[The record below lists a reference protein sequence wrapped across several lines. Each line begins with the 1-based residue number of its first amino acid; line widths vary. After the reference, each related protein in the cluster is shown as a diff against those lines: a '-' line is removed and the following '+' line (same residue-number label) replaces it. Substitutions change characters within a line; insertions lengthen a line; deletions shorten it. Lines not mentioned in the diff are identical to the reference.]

1 LLMKLHLQALVT
13 VLSLMNPPTEA
24 AALRDL

>member
-1 LLMKLHLQALVT
+1 MKLHLQALVT

-24 AALRDL
+24 AAQRDL